1 MRTPPGALI
10 FRFRTVASRKLAAMT
25 VTLRR
30 VEKKKDARALAA
42 LTLELARYEKL
53 DPPSE
58 DALARLQKDARAGRK
73 IRAMLA
79 FVEGQP
85 VGYSV
90 SFETYSTFQGRPVFY
105 LEDLF
110 VLPDHRRRGVGA
122 KLFLDC
128 MKRAKKRGCC
138 RMEWQVLAWNEPAL
152 RFYEKLHAERM
163 NDWVWHR
170 LGETR
175 FR

>member
-1 MRTPPGALI
+1 M
-10 FRFRTVASRKLAAMT
+10 S
-25 VTLRR
+25 VTLVR
-30 VEKKKDARALAA
+30 VEKKKHSRALAA

-53 DPPSE
+53 EPPSAE
-58 DALARLQKDARAGRK
+58 ARERLMKDAVRGRK

-79 FVEGQP
+79 YVEGEP

-90 SFETYSTFQGRPVFY
+90 SFETYSTFRGQPVFY

-110 VLPDHRRRGVGA
+110 VLPEHRRKGVGA

-128 MKRAKKRGCC
+128 LKRARKRGCC

-152 RFYEKLHAERM
+152 RFYEKVGAQRM

-170 LGETR
+170 LPV
-175 FR
+175 

>member
-1 MRTPPGALI
+1 
-10 FRFRTVASRKLAAMT
+10 MT

-30 VEKKKDARALAA
+30 VEKKKEARALAA

-53 DPPSE
+53 DPPSAR
-58 DALARLQKDARAGRK
+58 ALARLTRDARRGER
-73 IRAMLA
+73 IRAVLA
-79 FVEGQP
+79 FVAGEP

-90 SFETYSTFQGRPVFY
+90 SFESYSTFQGRPVFY

-110 VLPDHRRRGVGA
+110 VLPEHRRSGVGA

-128 MKRAKKRGCC
+128 VKRARRRRCC

-152 RFYEKLHAERM
+152 RFYEKVGAEKLS
-163 NDWVWHR
+163 DWIWHR
-170 LGETR
+170 LPLP
-175 FR
+175 

>member
-1 MRTPPGALI
+1 M
-10 FRFRTVASRKLAAMT
+10 S
-25 VTLRR
+25 VTIRR
-30 VEKKKDARALAA
+30 VETKKHARALAA

-53 DPPSE
+53 EPPSSE
-58 DALARLQKDARAGRK
+58 ALARLMKDARRGRR

-79 FVEGQP
+79 YVEGEP

-90 SFETYSTFQGRPVFY
+90 SFETYSTFQGRPVHY

-128 MKRAKKRGCC
+128 VRRARKWRCC
-138 RMEWQVLAWNEPAL
+138 RMEWQVLAWNQPAL
-152 RFYEKLHAERM
+152 RFYEKVGAEKLT
-163 NDWVWHR
+163 DWIWHR
-170 LGETR
+170 LPLS
-175 FR
+175 

>member
-1 MRTPPGALI
+1 
-10 FRFRTVASRKLAAMT
+10 MT
-25 VTLRR
+25 VKLRR
-30 VEKKKDARALAA
+30 VKKKKHARALAN

-53 DPPSE
+53 DPPTPE
-58 DALARLQKDARAGRK
+58 ALERLAADALSGRR

-79 FVEGQP
+79 FVEGEP

-90 SFETYSTFQGRPVFY
+90 SFETYSTFQARPVFY

-128 MKRAKKRGCC
+128 LKRARKRRCC

-152 RFYEKLHAERM
+152 RFYEKLGAEKLS
-163 NDWVWHR
+163 DWVWHR
-170 LGETR
+170 LSV
-175 FR
+175 